1 MRGIEITWNILEA
14 DETIAKRNQR
24 LLGKERSVIL
34 SRVGSRCGQGE
45 SYSADPDEA
54 EGQAQ
59 HSYH

>member
-1 MRGIEITWNILEA
+1 MRRIEVTWNILEA
-14 DETIAKRNQR
+14 GETIAKRNQR
-24 LLGKERSVIL
+24 LLGKERFVIL
-34 SRVGSRCGQGE
+34 PRVSSGCRQGE